1 MVQFSFR
8 ILGYYFIV
16 TVLASISTVL
26 TYHGLLSGFGRNISL
41 AFAIVIGVWLVLAHQ
56 EIHRARVNDRSV
68 LPGLGL
74 LASAAIVSFASNFN
88 TIYTNWMQQ
97 DLAAATVVESH
108 ELFRQNLT
116 NARTALENNE
126 QMERARQ
133 EKANFDR
140 ELAQLRNQILDPNN
154 PGVGEKAQE
163 HIDNIHDLLGRALTD
178 LERPPS
184 DATESELTNWY
195 ETFKQAAEMDF
206 AHKASTTAAAEIRKL
221 IDLIDQNLSQ
231 FEDAPRDADRN
242 DLTLLQEYST
252 RSQEI
257 ERRTN
262 ALLPPGERVTSHAI
276 DFMGGRLGELTY
288 TLRNGFVERPNPS
301 ATMVSS
307 VVSLLVDTGP
317 LILALVMFRPVQY
330 AEGEPLH
337 RRRRRRKRGSGGLT

>member
-1 MVQFSFR
+1 MQFSFR

-16 TVLASISTVL
+16 TVLASISAVL

-41 AFAIVIGVWLVLAHQ
+41 AFAAVIGVWLLLAHH
-56 EIHRARVNDRSV
+56 EIHRERVKGRSM

-88 TIYTNWMQQ
+88 TVYTNWMQQ

-126 QMERARQ
+126 QMERARR
-133 EKANFDR
+133 EKADFDR
-140 ELAQLRNQILDPNN
+140 ELVRLRIQVLDPNN

-163 HIDNIHDLLGRALTD
+163 HIDNIHDLLGGELTD
-178 LERPPS
+178 LRRPSS
-184 DATESELTNWY
+184 DAPVSELINWY
-195 ETFKQAAEMDF
+195 ETFKQAAEIDF
-206 AHKASTTAAAEIRKL
+206 AHKAGTTAAAEIGKL
-221 IDLIDQNLSQ
+221 IDLINQNLSQ

-242 DLTLLQEYST
+242 DLTLLQEFST

-257 ERRTN
+257 ERRAN
-262 ALLPPGERVTSHAI
+262 ALLPPEERVTSHAI

-288 TLRNGFVERPNPS
+288 TLKNGFVERPNPS
-301 ATMVSS
+301 ATIVSS
-307 VVSLLVDTGP
+307 VVSLLVDAGP
-317 LILALVMFRPVQY
+317 LILALVMFRPVQN
-330 AEGEPLH
+330 AESEPLH
-337 RRRRRRKRGSGGLT
+337 RRRWRRKRGSGGLT